1 MTDSIDSYEAMRY
14 IHRLVQ
20 LTENEIKILEQNGIT
35 KPIHLMLLD
44 KQDIDSIF
52 TTSPTTKTKS
62 SSSSSSRSRSP
73 PKQKTT
79 SFATPIVS
87 SGINIDNYNER
98 NNSSNNHY
106 NSNYE
111 MNIVKR
117 RSLATISTFLSRG
130 GNLYRVNNIG
140 DIVRFNTRTEKQ
152 KPNDWRKDD
161 LISYQ
166 HFHDKSKKASSSSSS
181 RRKK

>member
-52 TTSPTTKTKS
+52 TSPTTKTKS
-62 SSSSSSRSRSP
+62 SSLSSSRSRSP

-98 NNSSNNHY
+98 NNSSSNNHY

-166 HFHDKSKKASSSSSS
+166 HFHDKSKKASSSS